1 MKNNFLWLPLIGI
14 VFLFS
19 SCQSGSSARVVSK
32 DQTLAHFDWSSET
45 PSGVLTVKTLNVTPE
60 ASYHLIRL
68 TGAEKLHIHKD
79 HDLVVFILKGKA
91 HMHFENEIKPVRP
104 GDVIELAR
112 GVIHAA
118 EQASQEPVEVYAVFT
133 PPFDGKDHIEV

>member
-1 MKNNFLWLPLIGI
+1 MLVLIGI

-19 SCQSGSSARVVSK
+19 SCQSGPSARVVSK
-32 DQTLAHFDWSSET
+32 EQTLTQVDWSGET

-91 HMHFENEIKPVRP
+91 NMHFENEIKPVKP

-112 GVIHAA
+112 GVVHAA
-118 EQASQEPVEVYAVFT
+118 EQTDQEPVEVYAIFT